1 MKTVEVLAISM
12 PLLGNTVYGD
22 CLLSR
27 DEQASTEINVSIE
40 NKRDLSDY
48 GMLPFW

>member
-22 CLLSR
+22 CLLSG
-27 DEQASTEINVSIE
+27 DEQAEINVSIE

-48 GMLPFW
+48 GMLPF